1 MMAKF
6 SLILEGRKQHTFSA
20 LDISEAQALALKWAL
35 YHGELR
41 STVDVAEYGGDMAP
55 TGDEFM
61 DGWRKPLN
69 CGATTSLRNVATL
82 RRPAAPCRKSRPP
95 SNPRHFVTHPFT
107 PHRHRPTSAAHPS
120 PYRSQS
126 PYAVAQARSR
136 CDAVR
141 CT

>member
-61 DGWRKPLN
+61 DGWRKEAQ
-69 CGATTSLRNVATL
+69 ATAKR
-82 RRPAAPCRKSRPP
+82 
-95 SNPRHFVTHPFT
+95 
-107 PHRHRPTSAAHPS
+107 
-120 PYRSQS
+120 YRSGEAS
-126 PYAVAQARSR
+126 FR
-136 CDAVR
+136 
-141 CT
+141 